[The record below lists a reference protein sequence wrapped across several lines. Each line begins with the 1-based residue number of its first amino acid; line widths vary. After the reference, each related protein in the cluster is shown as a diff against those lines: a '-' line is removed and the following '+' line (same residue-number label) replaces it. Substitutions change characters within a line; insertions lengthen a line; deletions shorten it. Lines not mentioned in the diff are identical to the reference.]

1 MGKPKQ
7 SWNLKRLKSGNGLKG
22 EKSMKESRG
31 TEMRLKYE
39 DEDKEDAYYQEF
51 LDDTKENWSMIE
63 QPRIRDFIRWAII
76 KGYLK

>member
-1 MGKPKQ
+1 
-7 SWNLKRLKSGNGLKG
+7 
-22 EKSMKESRG
+22 MKESRG

-63 QPRIRDFIRWAII
+63 QPGIRDFIRWAII